1 MTKILSEEELIE
13 RSINKKFR
21 KTVWN
26 PFIEAVKKY
35 SLIEENDK
43 IAVCISGGK
52 DSALLAKL
60 MQMLQRYSEKPF
72 SLEYIVM
79 DPGYIPENRQKIL
92 DNAKKLGIDIKIF
105 ESDIF
110 DSVKNVEKSPC
121 YLCAK
126 MRRGYLYEF
135 ARSLGCNKIAL
146 GHHLDDV
153 VETTVMAMFY
163 GSQLQAMPPKL
174 ISTSHEGME
183 LIRPLYTV
191 EERAICAWRDYN
203 GLSFLQC
210 ACRFTERSSEHE
222 GLSKRSETKRLIES
236 LKKDNPLIVKNI
248 YNSLH
253 NVCLD
258 TFCGYKK
265 GEKKYGFNE
274 IYAERKNG
282 HNKNEEEN

>member
-1 MTKILSEEELIE
+1 MSKIFSKEELIE

-26 PFIEAVKKY
+26 PFIESVKKY
-35 SLIEENDK
+35 SLIEDNDK

-60 MQMLQRYSEKPF
+60 MQMLHRFSEIPF

-92 DNAKKLGIDIKIF
+92 DNMETLGIEAKIF
-105 ESDIF
+105 DSDIF
-110 DSVKNVEKSPC
+110 DSVSTVEKSPC
-121 YLCAK
+121 YLCAR

-163 GSQLQAMPPKL
+163 GAQLQGMLPKL
-174 ISTSHEGME
+174 RSTNHEGME

-191 EERAICAWRDYN
+191 EESAIRAWRDYN
-203 GLSFLQC
+203 ELSFLQC
-210 ACRFTERSSEHE
+210 ACRFTEAAHEDEH
-222 GLSKRSETKRLIES
+222 LSKRSETKKLIET
-236 LKKDNPLIVKNI
+236 LKKDNPLIVRNI
-248 YNSLH
+248 YNALH

-258 TFCGYKK
+258 TFCGYKQG
-265 GEKKYGFNE
+265 GEKHEFNE
-274 IYAERKNG
+274 IY
-282 HNKNEEEN
+282 NKQK